1 MTPFSISRLTSLALL
16 LAGLLAGQAKPA
28 EDYTLP
34 LSIAR
39 NGSTG
44 VIDIKRLGMMSV
56 LTWADKTNI
65 RVVARNIDPQLGK
78 DATFKLQVN
87 GAEVAFTYD
96 PVAKFLSALLKKEQL
111 PTGANTLRV
120 TFVDKG
126 DKKMVSSPT
135 LAWMVN

>member
-1 MTPFSISRLTSLALL
+1 MTPFAFSRFTFTALL
-16 LAGLLAGQAKPA
+16 MAALLGAQAKPA

-34 LSIAR
+34 LSIVR
-39 NGSTG
+39 NGTTG

-56 LTWADKTNI
+56 LNWTDKSTV
-65 RVVARNIDPQLGK
+65 RLVARNVDPQLGK
-78 DATFKLQVN
+78 DAVFKLQVN
-87 GAEVAFTYD
+87 SAEVAFTYD
-96 PVAKFLSALLKKEQL
+96 AGSKTLWAMLKKEQL
-111 PTGANTLRV
+111 PSGANTLRV